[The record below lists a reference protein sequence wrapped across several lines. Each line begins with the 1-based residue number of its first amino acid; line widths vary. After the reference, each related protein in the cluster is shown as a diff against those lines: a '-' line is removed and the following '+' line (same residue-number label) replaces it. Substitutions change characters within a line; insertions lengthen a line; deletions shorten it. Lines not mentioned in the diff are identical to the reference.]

1 MRQMGLAFAFAVL
14 FLVGCSGKHSLVNPE
29 WKNAPDSYT
38 VLVSRPFV
46 GNPDDVA
53 DDLPEYTSNFEE
65 WFSAEI
71 ATALEKRTEKKP
83 SVKVELDENFNLV
96 PLEFGKETFLQT
108 PIPNMDRISGLHGV
122 VISIHPIKF
131 KRKTEKHYSAT
142 GTTANHWLV
151 VNGTYSIVSADEEK
165 ILAYGLCYGISSF
178 KFAMTKGDWENVV
191 DDLAKTVIQDT
202 PLEK

>member
-14 FLVGCSGKHSLVNPE
+14 FLVGCSGKHSMVDPE
-29 WKNAPDSYT
+29 WKKAPDSYI

-65 WFSAEI
+65 WFSKEI
-71 ATALEKRTEKKP
+71 TTVLEKRTEKKT
-83 SVKVELDENFNLV
+83 SVKVVLDEHFDLV
-96 PLEFGKETFLQT
+96 PLKFGKKGFLQT
-108 PIPNMDRISGLHGV
+108 PIPDLDSISGLHGV

-131 KRKTEKHYSAT
+131 KRKTEKHYSAN
-142 GTTANHWLV
+142 GSIGDHWLV
-151 VNGTYSIVSADEEK
+151 ANGAYSIVSVDEQK
-165 ILAYGLCYGISSF
+165 VLAYGLCYGISSF